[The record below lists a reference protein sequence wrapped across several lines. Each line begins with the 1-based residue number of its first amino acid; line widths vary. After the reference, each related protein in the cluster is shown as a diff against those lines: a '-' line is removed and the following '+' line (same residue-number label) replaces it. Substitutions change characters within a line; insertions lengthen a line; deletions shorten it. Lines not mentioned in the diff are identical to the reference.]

1 MTIQVGAFHLVLLKI
16 TFNQMKL
23 FKPIFTLLMLVGA
36 MTQLQAQVQKGSV
49 VGRVLGSK
57 QEALAGVVVK
67 EKGATTST
75 LTNENGYFELN
86 NLLPKETTIEFV
98 YMGYGT
104 LQKKVTVEANTK
116 TQFVVTLK
124 QVSRELGEVKVKENR
139 LISEIDRLPTIQGT
153 LLVSGKKNEVISVS
167 NLDANIAEKTP
178 RQLFSKVPGV
188 FVYDMDGSGNQVNIS
203 TRGLDPHRGW
213 EFNLRKDGIITNSD
227 MYGYPAS
234 HYSMPMESIE
244 KIELIRGTGSLQYGA
259 QFGGMLNY
267 VTKSADTSRTFGF
280 ESINSVGSFGLLSSY
295 NAIGGKVGKL
305 TYYAYYSKRHSDGY
319 RQNSQSDA
327 EAQSVRLG
335 YQFNRNVALTAD
347 FSRSKYVYH
356 IPGPLTDSM
365 FYANPRQATR
375 SRNYFSPDIYIPS
388 LTLDWHL
395 GASTNLQAKVSAVLG
410 SRNSVLF
417 DKLATVVDKIDATT
431 LNYAARQVD
440 IDNFNSYTAELR
452 LLHHYQLFGQTS
464 VMLGGI
470 QLINNDLHRRQLGVG
485 TTGSN
490 FDLNITGNWGRDLHF
505 KTHNIAI
512 FVENSFRLSPRLSVN
527 PGARFEAGESAMSG
541 SISYYNPGD
550 LPATIKHSF
559 PLLGVNFSYQ
569 LTQNQQLYG
578 GWSQAYRPVIFKDII
593 PASTYERVD
602 KNLKDAFGYNLE
614 VGYRGSLDRL
624 KWDVSAFAV
633 QYNNRMGT
641 LSQTDAAGT
650 YIYRTNI
657 GNSLTKGIELF
668 VEAGFRLAPQV
679 RLSVF
684 TSTAYMDGRYQ
695 NAQVRVNQENVNV
708 SGNHVES
715 VPEWISRNGVNLKY
729 KRLSASVLY
738 SYTAQSYADALN
750 TVKPSATG
758 AVGLVPAYGLLD
770 FNSTYYVSKSLLIK
784 LNLNNLTDNQYFTK
798 RPMFYP
804 GPGVWASD
812 GRSAVF
818 TVGLKL

>member
-1 MTIQVGAFHLVLLKI
+1 
-16 TFNQMKL
+16 MKL
-23 FKPIFTLLMLVGA
+23 FKPIFTLFMLVGA
-36 MTQLQAQVQKGSV
+36 MAQLYAQAQKGSV
-49 VGRVLGSK
+49 FGRVVGSK

-67 EKGATTST
+67 EKGATQST
-75 LTNENGYFELN
+75 LTNERGYFELN
-86 NLLPKETTIEFV
+86 NLLPEETTLEFI
-98 YMGYGT
+98 YLGYET
-104 LQKKVTVEANTK
+104 LQKIVVVEPNVQTK
-116 TQFVVTLK
+116 LTIVLK
-124 QVSRELGEVKVKENR
+124 QVSRELNELNVKENR

-188 FVYDMDGSGNQVNIS
+188 FVYDMDGSGNQINIS

-267 VTKSADTSRTFGF
+267 VTKHADTSRTFGF

-347 FSRSKYVYH
+347 FSRSKYLYH

-388 LTLDWHL
+388 LTLDWRL
-395 GASTNLQAKVSAVLG
+395 GVRTQLQTKVSAVLG

-417 DKLATVVDKIDATT
+417 DKMATVVDKIDATT

-452 LLHHYQLFGQTS
+452 LLHHYQLFNQTS
-464 VMLGGI
+464 VLLGGV
-470 QLINNDLHRRQLGVG
+470 QLSSNDLHRRQLGVG

-490 FDLNITGNWGRDLHF
+490 YDLSITGNWGRNLHF

-512 FVENSFRLSPRLSVN
+512 FVENSFHLSPRLSVN
-527 PGARFEAGESAMSG
+527 PGARFEVGESAMSG
-541 SISYYNPGD
+541 TISYYNPGD
-550 LPATIKHSF
+550 LPTTIKHAF
-559 PLLGVNFSYQ
+559 PLLGINFNYQ
-569 LTQNQQLYG
+569 LTQSQQLYG

-668 VEAGFRLAPQV
+668 IEAGFRLAPQV

-684 TSTAYMDGRYQ
+684 TSTAYMDGRYK

-750 TVKPSATG
+750 TMKPSATG
-758 AVGLVPAYGLLD
+758 AVGLVPAYGIVDL
-770 FNSTYYVSKSLLIK
+770 NTTYNISRSLLVK
-784 LNLNNLTDNQYFTK
+784 FNVNNLADSQYFTK

-812 GRSAVF
+812 GRSAVL

>member
-1 MTIQVGAFHLVLLKI
+1 
-16 TFNQMKL
+16 MKL
-23 FKPIFTLLMLVGA
+23 SKIIFVFLLLSVTA
-36 MTQLQAQVQKGSV
+36 LQLYAQISKGNIS
-49 VGRVLGSK
+49 GKVLNAK
-57 QEALAGVVVK
+57 QEALSGVVVK
-67 EKGATTST
+67 AKGTNQSTTT
-75 LTNENGYFELN
+75 DQNGYFQLT
-86 NLLPKETTIEFV
+86 NLTAQETVLEFQ
-98 YMGYGT
+98 YLGHEK
-104 LQKKVTVEANTK
+104 LLKKLVVKTDETV
-116 TQFVVTLK
+116 QIDIVLK
-124 QVSRELGEVKVKENR
+124 QVSRELNEITIKENR
-139 LISEIDRLPTIQGT
+139 LISEVERLPVVQGT
-153 LLVSGKKNEVISVS
+153 FLTMGKKNEVISVA

-188 FVYDMDGSGNQVNIS
+188 FVYDMDGSGNQINIS

-213 EFNLRKDGIITNSD
+213 EFNLRKDGIVTNSD
-227 MYGYPAS
+227 IYGYPAS

-267 VTKSADTSRTFGF
+267 VTKHADTARTFGF

-319 RQNSQSDA
+319 RQNGQSDA

-335 YQFNRNVALTAD
+335 YQFNRKLALTVD

-365 FYANPRQATR
+365 FYANPRQSTR

-388 LTLDWHL
+388 LTLDWRL
-395 GASTNLQAKVSAVLG
+395 GVHTQLQAKVSAVLG
-410 SRNSVLF
+410 TRSSVQF
-417 DKLATVVDKIDATT
+417 DKLATIVDKIDATT
-431 LNYAARQVD
+431 LNYATRQVD

-464 VMLGGI
+464 TLLGGF

-485 TTGSN
+485 TTATD
-490 FDLNITGNWGRDLHF
+490 FDLSIKGNWGRDLHF
-505 KTHNIAI
+505 KTQNIAL
-512 FVENSFRLSPRLSVN
+512 FVENSFRLSSRLSVN
-527 PGARFEAGESAMSG
+527 PGIRFEAGESAMSG

-550 LPATIKHSF
+550 LPTTIKHAF
-559 PLLGVNFSYQ
+559 PLLGVNLHYQ
-569 LTQNQQLYG
+569 LRSQQEVYG

-614 VGYRGSLDRL
+614 IGYRGSSDWL
-624 KWDVSAFAV
+624 KWDVSAFAL
-633 QYNNRMGT
+633 QYNNRLGT

-657 GNSLTKGIELF
+657 GNSFTKGIELF
-668 VEAGFRLAPQV
+668 IEAGFRLAPQA

-684 TSTAYMDGRYQ
+684 TSTAYLDGRYK

-708 SGNHVES
+708 SNNHVES
-715 VPEWISRNGVNLKY
+715 TPQWISRNGVNLKI
-729 KRLSASVLY
+729 KRLSTSLLY

-758 AVGLVPAYGLLD
+758 AVGLVPAYSLLD
-770 FNSTYYVSKSLLIK
+770 FNSTYNVSKSLLIK
-784 LNLNNLTDNQYFTK
+784 FNINNLTDKQYFTK

-804 GPGVWASD
+804 GPGVWSSD
-812 GRSAVF
+812 GRSAVL